1 MEFSFFPYG
10 GSHLGNEI
18 KIQGGRMNKKLALA
32 FLIISFLVG
41 DAYGM
46 TAGEWMTK
54 YKKPASAQEAAILLI
69 YIRGISE
76 GIEWMDAEMQAE
88 YKVRLYCIPDNLALT
103 LDQKIN
109 MLKVLLDVK
118 PFMEKVQLGL
128 AIKDAYVYA
137 FPCKELDKSLNTP
150 TEDDGY

>member
-1 MEFSFFPYG
+1 MTGPTKTY
-10 GSHLGNEI
+10 
-18 KIQGGRMNKKLALA
+18 LALA
-32 FLIISFLVG
+32 FLFTGFLVG

-54 YKKPASAQEAAILLI
+54 YKKPASAQEMAILLA
-69 YIRGISE
+69 YYRGISE
-76 GIEWMDAEMQAE
+76 GIEWMDVEMTE
-88 YKVRLYCIPDNLALT
+88 EHKVRLFCIPKKLALT

-137 FPCKELDKSLNTP
+137 FPCKELDKSLDTP

>member
-1 MEFSFFPYG
+1 
-10 GSHLGNEI
+10 
-18 KIQGGRMNKKLALA
+18 MNKKLALA
-32 FLIISFLVG
+32 FLIISFLAG

-54 YKKPASAQEAAILLI
+54 YKKPASAQEVAILLA

-76 GIEWMDAEMQAE
+76 GIEWANVEMEAE
-88 YKVRLYCIPDNLALT
+88 YKVSLYCIPDKLALT

-109 MLKVLLDVK
+109 MLKELLNAR
-118 PFMEKVQLGL
+118 PFMDKVQLGL
-128 AIKDAYVYA
+128 AIKYAYAHA
-137 FPCKELDKSLNTP
+137 FPCKELDKSLDTP

>member
-1 MEFSFFPYG
+1 
-10 GSHLGNEI
+10 
-18 KIQGGRMNKKLALA
+18 MNKKLALA

-76 GIEWMDAEMQAE
+76 GIEWMDAEMAAE
-88 YKVRLYCIPDNLALT
+88 YKVRLFCIPDNLALT

-109 MLKVLLDVK
+109 ILKVLLDVK
-118 PFMEKVQLGL
+118 PFMDKTRLGL
-128 AIKDAYVYA
+128 AIKYAYAHA
-137 FPCKELDKSLNTP
+137 FPCKELDKSLDIP

>member
-1 MEFSFFPYG
+1 
-10 GSHLGNEI
+10 
-18 KIQGGRMNKKLALA
+18 MNKKLALA

-76 GIEWMDAEMQAE
+76 GIEWMDAEMAAE
-88 YKVRLYCIPDNLALT
+88 YKVRLFCIPDNLALT

-109 MLKVLLDVK
+109 ILKVLLDVK
-118 PFMEKVQLGL
+118 PFMDKVQLGL
-128 AIKDAYVYA
+128 AIKDAYVHA
-137 FPCKELDKSLNTP
+137 FPCKELDKSLDTS
-150 TEDDGY
+150 TKDDGY